1 MAWFWG
7 EGIGAESKHPSADR
21 VRRRQVTPRTL
32 AKSVRASSHGV
43 QASCRRALAANE
55 PEIVQ
60 STEPART
67 NPELAVGRFLESFQI
82 LLHSARL
89 YDKNH
94 PRVLESL
101 KAAEKDLRAALRLLP
116 SIAIDVER
124 DRLSAP
130 LLGEHSLTAHGRE
143 LSTLAQELSRCG
155 VTSLVFLPETN
166 LGELDALARLL
177 NATSLK
183 ASPPARSDARN
194 KHATARET
202 PHEAQSR
209 DWRAQLDERHIS
221 SIHVN
226 RAVHRKV
233 DPTLASLMAALLAY
247 GGASHS
253 TGEESTATDYAHT
266 EANFEELTSAL
277 RLLRRMLARVDPT
290 RPSSP
295 QETARALH
303 AAMAEAEHR
312 AVSRLV
318 AGAVRLALR
327 VEETLESYVARLTD
341 ALVLEFVDR
350 AFRAGCL
357 TPPELRTLLERIGRE
372 LAPGAERTTS
382 AEKPASAFRPAPQSA
397 AQEASPVLSPWADEL
412 HAERLHERFWAELP
426 ARDALAV
433 LRGPDAWCVPVA
445 TLRLALE
452 SLSDTARNV
461 GEGEAEVSSTDSLR
475 EAGQMLLNYVR
486 CLESEEGAARRA
498 VAAGLTEL
506 CPLLE
511 RLWPQRAPEELARN
525 VVHALERETS
535 PHIAGLLTAVTE
547 NLARLAL
554 RQGDYTGFES
564 ILVALECAPRDA
576 EHAHLGL
583 LAARFIADDRWLLL
597 VDQALA
603 HRPLDPLLP
612 RLLGRDPER
621 LLDRLGLLLTA
632 PDGVDA
638 LPAMARLLRA
648 IGEPALSALERRL
661 ADPRR
666 QRAAAAVK
674 LLARTQPGRLVD
686 ALPRV
691 LPSWDRSL
699 QDLAVSELA
708 RRPDATPIPGIARAF
723 LAAVTEAHPMVAPVM
738 LDHIGLAQEPAAR
751 PLVTEIAAG
760 QHPQLKDVF
769 IRIKAVEALGRMRVM
784 ESAQLLRTIV
794 HQRDGLTH
802 REPAGLRAA
811 AEEALALLENHP
823 SSRRVRAAREALEK
837 ASLRFTRSRRYPR
850 IPLPAPLTAHIE
862 APYLGSARVHTISLG
877 GAFLES
883 KHRLAV
889 GDSLRLEIRVGLRRI
904 RSTAVVRN
912 VQPTG
917 GGVEFV
923 HMKQEDREKLR
934 RLVEGLLPA

>member
-1 MAWFWG
+1 MGWFWG
-7 EGIGAESKHPSADR
+7 ERIGVESKHPGADG
-21 VRRRQVTPRTL
+21 VGRRQVTPRTL
-32 AKSVRASSHGV
+32 AKSVRASSQGV
-43 QASCRRALAANE
+43 QASCRPALAPNE

-82 LLHSARL
+82 LLRSARL

-101 KAAEKDLRAALRLLP
+101 AAAEKDLRAALRLLP
-116 SIAIDVER
+116 CIAISVER

-130 LLGEHSLTAHGRE
+130 LLGEHSLTTHGHE

-177 NATSLK
+177 NATPLK
-183 ASPPARSDARN
+183 ASAPARSEAGT

-202 PHEAQSR
+202 SHEAQSR
-209 DWRAQLDERHIS
+209 DWRARLDERRIS

-233 DPTLASLMAALLAY
+233 DPALASLMAALLAY

-253 TGEESTATDYAHT
+253 TGEESAATDYAHT

-277 RLLRRMLARVDPT
+277 RLLQRMIPTVDPT

-303 AAMAEAEHR
+303 AAMAEAERR

-327 VEETLESYVARLTD
+327 VEDTLESYVARLTD

-357 TPPELRTLLERIGRE
+357 TPRELRPLLERIGRE

-382 AEKPASAFRPAPQSA
+382 AEKPGSGFRSAG
-397 AQEASPVLSPWADEL
+397 QEASPVLSPWADEL

-426 ARDALAV
+426 ARDVLAV
-433 LRGPDAWCVPVA
+433 LRGPDAWCVPMA

-452 SLSDTARNV
+452 SLADTARNP

-475 EAGQMLLNYVR
+475 EARQMLLHYVR
-486 CLESEEGAARRA
+486 CLESEEGAERRA
-498 VAAGLTEL
+498 VAAGLVEL

-525 VVHALERETS
+525 VVRALERETS

-554 RQGDYTGFES
+554 RQRDYAGFES

-576 EHAHLGL
+576 EHAHLGV

-648 IGEPALSALERRL
+648 IGEPALGALERRL

-666 QRAAAAVK
+666 QPAAAAVK
-674 LLARTQPGRLVD
+674 LLARTQPRRLVD

-708 RRPDATPIPGIARAF
+708 RHPDATPIPGVARAF
-723 LAAVTEAHPMVAPVM
+723 LTTVAEAHPMVAPVM
-738 LDHIGLAQEPAAR
+738 LDHIGLAQEPAAG
-751 PLVTEIAAG
+751 PLLTEIAAG

-784 ESAQLLRTIV
+784 ESAELLRTII

-837 ASLRFTRSRRYPR
+837 ASLRFTRPRRYAR

-862 APYLGSARVHTISLG
+862 APYRGSARVHTISLG

-912 VQPTG
+912 VEPTG